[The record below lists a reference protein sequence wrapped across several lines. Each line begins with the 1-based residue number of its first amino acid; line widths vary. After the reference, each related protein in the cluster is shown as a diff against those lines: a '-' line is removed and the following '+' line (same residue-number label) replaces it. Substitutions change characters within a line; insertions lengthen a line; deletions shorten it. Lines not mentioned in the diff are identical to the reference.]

1 MIQRI
6 DWEHRGK
13 TIEQLIDELK
23 SFENQQLLVEI
34 SIDSGDTCKPISLV
48 VKRGGKCLLMY
59 IDPSRDDEDVQGNP
73 EA

>member
-1 MIQRI
+1 MSRRI

-48 VKRGGKCLLMY
+48 VKRRGKCVLMY
-59 IDPSRDDEDVQGNP
+59 MDPSRDDEDDQGNP